1 MTRARAQ
8 QICCQD
14 TPYYHC
20 ISRVVRK
27 AFLCGFDRSTQQN
40 YEHRRKWVLDRL
52 AEIDDVFC
60 IDVCAYAIMS
70 NHYHLV
76 LYINKPEVDALTDL
90 EVIERWRKIY
100 SGSDI
105 IQRFLDGETLTKE
118 HHVLI
123 AETVEKWRNRLEDI
137 SWFMRCLNEYIARK
151 ANFEDNCTGHFWQG
165 RFKSQALLDEQA
177 LLTCMTYVEL
187 NPIRANMA
195 TTPESSE
202 FTSIKQR
209 IDNHKL
215 SAGLVLKK
223 DELIAAQTKLSL
235 KDFLEE
241 GGQLQDQLP
250 YHYREYLELVDWSG
264 RAIKSDKRGAIDVQ
278 LPPILTRLGIDAEH
292 WCKAMQPKGAHQFS
306 RAVGCR
312 DKLREYASKLNIRW
326 IKGISLSAKL
336 FPT

>member
-1 MTRARAQ
+1 MTRARSQ

-27 AFLCGFDRSTQQN
+27 AFLCGFDNEAQRN
-40 YEHRRKWVLDRL
+40 YEHRRPWVIDRL
-52 AEIDDVFC
+52 AELDAVFC
-60 IDVCAYAIMS
+60 IDICAYAIMS

-76 LYINKPEVDALTDL
+76 LYINKQQVDELTDL

-100 SGSDI
+100 TGPDI
-105 IQRFLDGETLTKE
+105 IKRYLAGEKLSKA

-123 AETVEKWRNRLEDI
+123 AEIVDKWRQRLEDI

-151 ANFEDNCTGHFWQG
+151 ANAEDNCKGHFWEN

-187 NPIRANMA
+187 NPIRAMMA
-195 TTPESSE
+195 DTPETSE

-209 IDNHKL
+209 ISDHKQSGSQSVKETSTPMKTRVTLKTFL
-215 SAGLVLKK
+215 SQG
-223 DELIAAQTKLSL
+223 DYL
-235 KDFLEE
+235 KD
-241 GGQLQDQLP
+241 QIP
-250 YHYREYLELVDWSG
+250 YYYQEYLELVDWSG
-264 RAIKSDKRGAIDVQ
+264 RAIREDKHGAIDDQ
-278 LPPILTRLGIDAEH
+278 LPSILIRLGIDTQY

-312 DKLREYASKLNIRW
+312 DKLRAYANKLNISW
-326 IKGISLSAKL
+326 IKGINLSAKL

>member
-27 AFLCGFDRSTQQN
+27 AFLCGFDKSTQQD
-40 YEHRRKWVLDRL
+40 YEHRRQWMLDRL
-52 AEIDDVFC
+52 AEVDSVFC
-60 IDVCAYAIMS
+60 IDVCSYAILS

-76 LYINKPEVDALTDL
+76 LYINKKQVDSLTDL

-100 SGSDI
+100 IGPDI
-105 IQRFLDGETLTKE
+105 IQRFVDGEDLSKE
-118 HHVLI
+118 HYGLI
-123 AETVEKWRNRLEDI
+123 AEIVDKWRRRLEDI
-137 SWFMRCLNEYIARK
+137 SWFMRCLNEHVARK
-151 ANFEDNCTGHFWQG
+151 ANIEDDCTGHFWEG

-187 NPIRANMA
+187 NPIRAKMA
-195 TTPESSE
+195 DTPETSE
-202 FTSIKQR
+202 YTSIKQR
-209 IDNHKL
+209 IDDH
-215 SAGLVLKK
+215 LKADLQLNK
-223 DELIAAQTKLSL
+223 DAKEQEPKGLSL
-235 KDFLEE
+235 KKFLLE
-241 GGQLQDQLP
+241 GDYLKDQIP
-250 YHYREYLELVDWSG
+250 YHYLEYLDLVDWSG
-264 RAIKSDKRGAIDVQ
+264 RAIRADKRGAIDEQ

-312 DKLREYASKLNIRW
+312 DKLREYAKKLKISW
-326 IKGISLSAKL
+326 IKGISISAKL